1 MNASVVTEAK
11 FVTLRGQLLR
21 HILVPIIAVLVL
33 GSLMTFAIARH
44 ISNEIHDQWLL
55 DSAMALAQQLKMEN
69 GRVALDLPRA
79 AMEMFHFDRVDRI
92 YHEVKTETG
101 SIVSSTTAFPELPG
115 VPPDPGEHFYYD
127 GQLDGQEVR
136 VIALAFATSTKPP
149 VITQV
154 QVAETLHKRQAITE
168 MIILF
173 LAPVQIAIQ
182 ILAGVFIWSAVTQNL
197 SKVNDIAARL
207 TGYDSENL
215 LPLNDAD
222 SVPMEIKPLV
232 SALNALILRLG
243 DAQNNQRR
251 FIANAAHQ
259 MRTPLAALQV
269 QTQRALREHDP
280 LKHSEALKAAL
291 TAVTRLRH
299 VVQQILTLARS
310 EPNTETIL
318 TMMPL
323 DLAAL
328 ARNEVEH
335 WADRAVERC
344 IDLGYEGPEHAV
356 NINGET
362 SLLRELIGNLLDN
375 AIRYTGTGGTVTL
388 RICETPPRLIVEDDG
403 PGIPE
408 DERQRVF
415 ERFYR
420 LTSNTM
426 EEGCGLGLSIAR
438 EIAARHEAHL
448 TLTSAGDGRGTRAEI
463 VFKDDREAMRQTVG
477 GSQKPRA
484 CERTSA

>member
-1 MNASVVTEAK
+1 MNVSAVTEAK
-11 FVTLRGQLLR
+11 TVTLRGQLLR
-21 HILVPIIAVLVL
+21 HILVPILAVLLV

-55 DSAMALAQQLKMEN
+55 DSAMTLAQQLKMEN
-69 GRVALDLPRA
+69 GRVALDLPPA
-79 AMEMFHFDRVDRI
+79 AMEMFHFDRVDHI

-101 SIVSSTTAFPELPG
+101 FIVSSTATFPDLPG
-115 VPPDPGEHFYYD
+115 VPPEPGEHFYYD
-127 GQLDGQEVR
+127 SQLNGENVR
-136 VIALAFATSTKPP
+136 VIALAFAASTLPA
-149 VITQV
+149 VIVQV

-197 SKVNDIAARL
+197 SKVNEIAARL

-215 LPLNDAD
+215 LPLNDTH

-232 SALNALILRLG
+232 AALNALIVRLG
-243 DAQNNQRR
+243 EAQNNQRR

-280 LKHSEALKAAL
+280 FKHSEALKAAL
-291 TAVTRLRH
+291 AGVTRLRH

-310 EPNTETIL
+310 EPNTQTIL
-318 TMMPL
+318 AMTPL
-323 DLAAL
+323 DLADL

-356 NINGET
+356 MINGEV

-375 AIRYTGTGGTVTL
+375 AIRYTNAGGTVTL
-388 RICETPPRLIVEDDG
+388 RICEKPPRLIVEDNG

-408 DERQRVF
+408 EERQRVF

-420 LTSNTM
+420 LTNNSM

-438 EIAARHEAHL
+438 EIAARHEAQL
-448 TLTSAGDGRGTRAEI
+448 ILTSAGNNLGTKADI
-463 VFKDDREAMRQTVG
+463 VFKDAFDPDFHNAPL
-477 GSQKPRA
+477 S
-484 CERTSA
+484 

>member
-1 MNASVVTEAK
+1 MDMSVATEFK
-11 FVTLRGQLLR
+11 PVTLRGQLLR
-21 HILVPIIAVLVL
+21 HILVPILAVLVF

-55 DSAMALAQQLKMEN
+55 DSAMALAQQLKMKN
-69 GRVALDLPRA
+69 GRVALDLPVS
-79 AMEMFHFDRVDRI
+79 AMEMFHFDRVDHI
-92 YHEVKTETG
+92 YHEVKIGAEG
-101 SIVSSTTAFPELPG
+101 ILSSTTTFPELPG
-115 VPPDPGEHFYYD
+115 APPEPEEHFYYD
-127 GQLDGQEVR
+127 SQINGENVR
-136 VIALAFATSTKPP
+136 VIALASTTSTMPA
-149 VITQV
+149 VVAQV

-197 SKVNDIAARL
+197 SKVNDIAAQL
-207 TGYDSENL
+207 NGYDLENL
-215 LPLNDAD
+215 SLLSNAQT
-222 SVPMEIKPLV
+222 VPMEIKPLV
-232 SALNALILRLG
+232 TALNGLILKLG
-243 DAQNNQRR
+243 EVQSNQRR

-259 MRTPLAALQV
+259 MRTPLAVLQV
-269 QTQRALREHDP
+269 QTQRALREYDP
-280 LKHSEALKAAL
+280 LKYSEALKATLAG
-291 TAVTRLRH
+291 VTRLRH

-310 EPNTETIL
+310 ESSTQ
-318 TMMPL
+318 TMLAMTPL

-328 ARNEVEH
+328 ARDEVEH

-344 IDLGYEGPEHAV
+344 IDLGYEGPDHAV
-356 NINGET
+356 MISGEI

-388 RICETPPRLIVEDDG
+388 RIGETPPRLIVEDDG

-420 LTSNTM
+420 LVNSTM
-426 EEGCGLGLSIAR
+426 EEGCGLGLSIAK
-438 EIAARHEAHL
+438 EIAARHGASL
-448 TLTSAGDGRGTRAEI
+448 ALTSVENGHGTRVEI
-463 VFKDDREAMRQTVG
+463 DFKDHPELDFNGDRLM
-477 GSQKPRA
+477 
-484 CERTSA
+484 